1 MSSYVHVFARKDET
15 FVELLC
21 YCRSS
26 ELYQAL
32 YHYAPYEEIAPLS
45 SAQLVEAKSWL
56 VDRLDVAREFN
67 AVDELT
73 ITQIGSWSNTID
85 EKLEAINE
93 VQRSISERKKEMDE
107 LEAAIH
113 ILEFLMNVEVELYIG
128 EECGSDVSVEDI
140 TDPSR

>member
-1 MSSYVHVFARKDET
+1 MSSYIHVFARKNET

-32 YHYAPYEEIAPLS
+32 HHYAPYEEIAPLG
-45 SAQLVEAKSWL
+45 SAQLVDAKSEF
-56 VDRLDVAREFN
+56 VDRLDIAREFN
-67 AVDELT
+67 AADEL
-73 ITQIGSWSNTID
+73 IVTQIGSWSNTVD

-93 VQRSISERKKEMDE
+93 IQRSISERKEEMNE

-113 ILEFLMNVEVELYIG
+113 ILEFLLNVEAELYIG
-128 EECGSDVSVEDI
+128 KECGSDVTVYDI
-140 TDPSR
+140 ATS